1 MMRSYQSVER
11 MRAAC
16 GLYESK
22 IMRLLDEKQSLL
34 DSIKKEDKKCEEEFR
49 EEMRKES
56 QRIEKEREE
65 TYQKLKRGKD
75 QEKNN

>member
-1 MMRSYQSVER
+1 MKSRGFWIPS
-11 MRAAC
+11 
-16 GLYESK
+16 
-22 IMRLLDEKQSLL
+22 
-34 DSIKKEDKKCEEEFR
+34 KKEDKKCEEEFR